1 MRDRLVSLIGRDVKS
16 RIVPSVPIASL
27 IAIRVLTPPHD
38 PGSAGWTALPYLGL
52 SLVFL
57 ILIIGL
63 ANALGAGLLSR
74 FAPPNLSNSERSV
87 FGFALGSGVLSYL
100 LLGMGLAGL
109 LTTTGVTVLLMILSF
124 WFSPSLARFV
134 GEFKTLPIRAVGLWN
149 RSRGLERTIAFSALA
164 IGLLAFLH
172 ALTPPSDYDGLMY
185 HLLGPKLFLAAGRI
199 YPSLDNGYINGPFAI
214 EMLFTLGMAFQDD
227 VFPKLVHYCYGLLF
241 VGGTYIAA
249 RRWLSERGSW
259 LAVAVLLGVPTIP
272 VWASFA
278 YIDLGWSTFEFLA
291 LAAVILWRRERD
303 YRWLVL
309 GGSMMGL
316 ALGSKYL
323 GLFGAAILG
332 PLVLLSF
339 REVRW
344 RTRLRYALTFFLPAA
359 VIAGPWYLKNTLW
372 FANPVYPFVLGGP
385 GWNQTRLELYT
396 AFLNSFGTGRE
407 LLDYLLLP
415 WNIYAHHDRFGSV
428 MNEIDIPSVL
438 FPLLVLLPWRGSNSG
453 VRAMI
458 IIAGARI
465 LLWSGG
471 SQQIRFLL
479 PIYPALAIGT
489 AHVIEGTS
497 FGRRFSLSVAP
508 LAALAAGLI
517 SITLYYQVRIAVDSK
532 IIPVIVGSES
542 RETFLSRTVRDY
554 PAMQAG
560 LELVRPPDRLLLF
573 GDGRGYFCVPWCI
586 PDPDHFRWAAAIAEL
601 HDHASLG
608 SWFRRQGISHVLLYW
623 EDLDFLLQHDP
634 QGVMEHAVRTL
645 IEWREAGC
653 LQPEFVDEWAALYR
667 VVCTG

>member
-1 MRDRLVSLIGRDVKS
+1 MSSLSRDVKA
-16 RIVPSVPIASL
+16 RIVPSLPIGVL
-27 IAIRVLTPPHD
+27 LAIRVVAPARNPA
-38 PGSAGWTALPYLGL
+38 SAGWTALPYLGL
-52 SLVFL
+52 SLAFL
-57 ILIIGL
+57 LLVVGL
-63 ANALGAGLLSR
+63 ANALGAGMLNR
-74 FAPPNLSNSERSV
+74 FAPPALSNAERSV
-87 FGFALGSGVLSYL
+87 FGFALGSGVLAYM

-109 LTTTGVTVLLMILSF
+109 LTTTGVTVLLTGLSF
-124 WFSPSLARFV
+124 WLSPSLARFA
-134 GEFKTLPIRAVGLWN
+134 GTIRTLPIEAISLWN
-149 RSRGLERTIAFSALA
+149 RSRGLERTIAISALA
-164 IGLLAFLH
+164 IGLLAFLN

-199 YPSLDNGYINGPFAI
+199 YPSPDNGYINGPFAI

-241 VGGTYIAA
+241 VGGTYVVA
-249 RRWLSERGSW
+249 RRWLSDRGSW

-291 LAAVILWRRERD
+291 LAAVIVWRHERD
-303 YRWLVL
+303 SRWLVF

-344 RTRLRYALTFFLPAA
+344 RTRLRHALTFLLPAA

-428 MNEIDIPSVL
+428 MNEIDIPSVM

-465 LLWSGG
+465 LLWSVG
-471 SQQIRFLL
+471 SQQLRFLL

-489 AHVIEGTS
+489 AQVVEQIR
-497 FGRRFSLSVAP
+497 FGRRFSPALPP
-508 LAALAAGLI
+508 LAALAAGLTA
-517 SITLYYQVRIAVDSK
+517 ITLFYQVRIAVDYK
-532 IIPVIVGSES
+532 IIRVIVGSES
-542 RETFLSRTVRDY
+542 REIFLSRTVRDY
-554 PAMQAG
+554 PAMQAA
-560 LELVRPPDRLLLF
+560 LKLNPPPDRVLLI
-573 GDGRGYFCVPWCI
+573 GDGRGYYCEPWCI
-586 PDPDHFRWAAAIAEL
+586 PDPDHFRWAAAIAGL
-601 HDHASLG
+601 PDQASLG
-608 SWFRRQGISHVLLYW
+608 SWFTSQGISHVLLSL
-623 EDLDFLLQHDP
+623 EDLDFFLQHDP
-634 QGVMEHAVRTL
+634 RGVMEQATRSL
-645 IEWREAGC
+645 IGWRDAGC
-653 LQPEFVDEWAALYR
+653 LQPEFVDEWTELHR
-667 VVCTG
+667 VACTG